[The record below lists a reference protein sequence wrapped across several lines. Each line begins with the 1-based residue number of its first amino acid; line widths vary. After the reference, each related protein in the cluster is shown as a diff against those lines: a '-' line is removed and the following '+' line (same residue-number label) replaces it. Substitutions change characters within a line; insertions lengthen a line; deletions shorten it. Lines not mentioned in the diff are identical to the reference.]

1 LPPRLPPTRQW
12 AVDDNACDARLHTG
26 ATGGRGGGSGGG
38 GDGGGG
44 EGGGGGG
51 FGPRDGGAWAS
62 SVCRHAQLLPSD
74 VRPPMP

>member
-1 LPPRLPPTRQW
+1 M
-12 AVDDNACDARLHTG
+12 HTG
-26 ATGGRGGGSGGG
+26 ATGGRGCGSGGG
-38 GDGGGG
+38 GDGGGGEGGGSG